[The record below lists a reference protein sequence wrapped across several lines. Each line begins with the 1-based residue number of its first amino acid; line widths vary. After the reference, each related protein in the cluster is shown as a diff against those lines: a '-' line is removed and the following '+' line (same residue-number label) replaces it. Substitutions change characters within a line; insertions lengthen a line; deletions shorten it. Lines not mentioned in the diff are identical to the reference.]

1 MDSKSF
7 AVGTHRSLAQLL
19 EPIKKQAA
27 TNATLQTVQV
37 TRVTAPMFEQ
47 VLLERAGPTGGH
59 IVLPEGTDGRG
70 SPPPCSAERTTDA

>member
-7 AVGTHRSLAQLL
+7 AVGTHRSLALLL

-27 TNATLQTVQV
+27 TNPTLHIVQV
-37 TRVTAPMFEQ
+37 IRVTAPMFEQ

-59 IVLPEGTDGRG
+59 IVLPEGARPRRCMTVIHKL
-70 SPPPCSAERTTDA
+70 STPS